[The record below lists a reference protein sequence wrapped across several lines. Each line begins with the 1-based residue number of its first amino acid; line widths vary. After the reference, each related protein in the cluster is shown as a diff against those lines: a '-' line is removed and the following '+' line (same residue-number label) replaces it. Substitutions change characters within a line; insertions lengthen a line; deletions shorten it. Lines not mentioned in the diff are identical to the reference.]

1 MRDVYT
7 IRTPENVSFDFELAG
22 VASRAVAWAID
33 CVVIGVL
40 LDARR

>member
-22 VASRAVAWAID
+22 VASRAVAWLID
-33 CVVIGVL
+33 LMVMASLSMVL
-40 LDARR
+40 D